1 MTSTP
6 TQPQPTEPQPSEPQ
20 PAGPRNPS
28 LNLVEPTEPG
38 PPAPTPTAEPDAKPS
53 GRSFPSALTVLALVT
68 VLIWIAAFF
77 IPPGEFQLDED
88 GSPIAGTYQ
97 RIDDPQTFG
106 ERVEDLVTAPV
117 NGLYGIV
124 DPDSG
129 AVGPFNSGPLF
140 GAAGVFLFVLAIGA
154 FMTVSFATGA
164 LDTAI
169 GGLAHRL
176 KERGSVLIAVM
187 FVLFALLSTAMGWA
201 EESLGFY
208 ALIVPMMLS
217 LGYDRL
223 VGVAVVFVSAAVGTM
238 ASTVNPFSIGV
249 ASGEA
254 GISIGDGIV
263 LRVVLWLVLVGT
275 ALGYTLWYARRVRS
289 DPARSLMPES
299 EAEDTLAAHEPPTEG
314 LTALT
319 GRQKAVLVLVAGTF
333 GLLVFSVIPWGALIG
348 YEAVDPVTHE
358 TIQQPMWFEL
368 GWWFPELTALFIVMA
383 IVIGVVGG
391 LGETGTSRNIGAGV
405 ADFVGAALMVVL
417 ARGVAVIMN
426 NTRTLDTILNSMES
440 LVSGTSS
447 VVFTILIFIV
457 NVPLAFLIPSS
468 SGHAALAIPILAP
481 LGDFAEVDRSL
492 IVTAWNMGAGWIRM
506 VLPTNGVLIAGLALA
521 GVAYNRYLRFMLP
534 LLALLLVPTWVLLAV
549 AAVV

>member
-1 MTSTP
+1 M
-6 TQPQPTEPQPSEPQ
+6 
-20 PAGPRNPS
+20 
-28 LNLVEPTEPG
+28 
-38 PPAPTPTAEPDAKPS
+38 
-53 GRSFPSALTVLALVT
+53 
-68 VLIWIAAFF
+68 LIWIAAFF

-223 VGVAVVFVSAAVGTM
+223 VGVAVVFVGAAVGTM

-299 EAEDTLAAHEPPTEG
+299 EAEDTLAAHEPATEG

-405 ADFVGAALMVVL
+405 ADFVGPALMVVL